1 MSSSQPDPE
10 KVTPSEAGGGQVQQD
25 APAPSTTAAVT
36 AESPIP
42 EGTAPGS
49 EDGSKGN
56 PEKGGEK
63 ADDKADDKVT
73 PTVSA
78 RPEREATFKDYV
90 RVFSYAKKFDY
101 VLMVA
106 AAIASIGAGTTL
118 PLMNVLFGRL
128 VNNFTSFD
136 IFNHFLEALFA
147 QSIHVLDSMPSGSAA
162 GTITSTANTLQ
173 LGISEKLGTFLEF
186 TSLIVTALIVAMT
199 WSWELTL
206 ITSTVIFFLGLVI
219 GVILPFII
227 KGTSKQTKAEA
238 KATSVAS
245 EAFNSIRMVTACGA
259 QERIGLRYSEWVHKA
274 KQFGQSTTPL
284 LAVQFGLIF
293 FGIYAAFA
301 LSFWYGTTKMAAE
314 GRVNDAGTIIIVL
327 MSVMMM
333 IFSIER
339 VSAPLIA
346 ASKAMVAAA
355 EFFVIID
362 APRPNPGTLR
372 EPQVSATEDISFSGV
387 TFAYPSRPHVKVLD
401 DLSLTFPAGKVT
413 AIVGPSGS
421 GKSTIVGL
429 IERWYNLKQG
439 HVLAKTVAQDKTKEN
454 DKKKKKDGKDGKPK
468 KKSSD
473 GLEDDDNEETSPAP
487 EETGDPIQLQG
498 EVSTC
503 GHNLDDINIKWWRSQ
518 IGLVQQEPFLFND
531 TIEKNVMYGLIGSE
545 FENESEERKKE
556 LCREACAEA
565 FADEFIDRLPDGY
578 QTQVGDS
585 GTKLSGGQRQ
595 RIAIARSIVKRPKIL
610 ILDEATSAIDVRGER
625 IVQAA
630 LEKASQNRTTITIA
644 HRLSTIKS
652 ADKIIVMRNGKA
664 VEQGTHESLLK
675 DDKGVYYGLVNA
687 QQLSLGEENDD
698 SDVAEDSLEERLA
711 REKSAALSE
720 NEQATMAPGWKKRGL
735 FNSFGR
741 LLGEQKSRW
750 PVYGIS
756 VVAAMIAGAVV
767 PLQAFLF
774 AKLIAIFQ
782 NPTVD
787 RYRSDGSFYS
797 LMWLVLAVANG
808 FGYFFLAYSAMQQ
821 YFQSLLY
828 QKIGFF
834 DEEPNSTGSLTARVA
849 GDPKQLEELLGVNMA
864 MVYTAVFGL
873 LGALAIAFA
882 HSWKLALVALCV
894 TVPLGLGAGYFRF
907 KYELDFEKMY
917 AEVFAES
924 SKWASESIG
933 AFRTVSALTLEDVI
947 TSRYSTLL
955 SHHVTKAYLK
965 ARFTTLIFAL
975 SDSISL
981 ACQALV
987 FWYGGQLIL
996 RGEIDIVQFFVCY
1009 LAVINGAEAA
1019 GNGLSFGPN
1028 AAQAAAASN
1037 RILSIRD
1044 SVEKD
1049 LSNTKN
1055 AKSVPDAENG
1065 VEIEFRNVSFK
1076 YPTRNVNVLK
1086 ELNLTIGKG
1095 KFVALVGAS
1104 GSGKT
1109 SIISL
1114 LERFYDVAKG
1124 EIVFNGVPVTD
1135 VNVFEYRKLMS
1146 LVAQEATL
1154 FQGSIKDNI
1163 LIGVD
1168 PTTVT
1173 EAELHEVC
1181 RDASI
1186 HDFIVSLPDGYDTD
1200 IGSKGVSL
1208 SGGQKQR
1215 VAIARALI
1223 RNPRV
1228 LLLDEATSSLD
1239 SDTEKLI
1246 QATFDRVSKGRT
1258 TVAVAHR
1265 LATIQNA
1272 DLIYVLGE
1280 GKVLEQG
1287 SHAELLK
1294 KRGVYWH
1301 MCQSQALDR

>member
-1 MSSSQPDPE
+1 MSSQPDPD
-10 KVTPSEAGGGQVQQD
+10 KVSPSEAGAAQLQQD
-25 APAPSTTAAVT
+25 APAPSTTTAA
-36 AESPIP
+36 AEPTFS
-42 EGTAPGS
+42 EGTAAAS

-56 PEKGGEK
+56 PEKR
-63 ADDKADDKVT
+63 DDKVT
-73 PTVSA
+73 PNVSA
-78 RPEREATFKDYV
+78 RPEREASFKDYL

-101 VLMVA
+101 ALMVA
-106 AAIASIGAGTTL
+106 AAIASIGAGT
-118 PLMNVLFGRL
+118 FCFRL
-128 VNNFTSFD
+128 IGIRMSAAIRLD
-136 IFNHFLEALFA
+136 FLEALFA

-162 GTITSTANTLQ
+162 GTITGTANTLQ

-219 GVILPFII
+219 GTILPFII
-227 KGTSKQTKAEA
+227 KRTSKQTKAEA

-284 LAVQFGLIF
+284 LAIQFGLVF
-293 FGIYAAFA
+293 FAIYAAFSLA
-301 LSFWYGTTKMAAE
+301 FWYGTTRMAPA

-346 ASKAMVAAA
+346 ASKAMVAAT
-355 EFFVIID
+355 EFFVVID
-362 APRPNPGTLR
+362 APRPNPGTIR

-429 IERWYNLKQG
+429 IERWYSLKQG
-439 HVLAKTVAQDKTKEN
+439 HVLAKTVAQDKSKEN
-454 DKKKKKDGKDGKPK
+454 NKKKKKKDDKDGKSK
-468 KKSSD
+468 RKSSD
-473 GLEDDDNEETSPAP
+473 GLDDDDNEEKTSPAP

-503 GHNLDDINIKWWRSQ
+503 GRNLDDINVKWWRSQ

-675 DDKGVYYGLVNA
+675 DEQGVYYGLVNA
-687 QQLSLGEENDD
+687 QQLSLGEETSDNDGI
-698 SDVAEDSLEERLA
+698 EDSLEERLA
-711 REKSAALSE
+711 REKSAVLSE
-720 NEQATMAPGWKKRGL
+720 NEEATMAPGWKKRGL

-756 VVAAMIAGAVV
+756 VAAAMISGAVV

-774 AKLIAIFQ
+774 AKLIAVFQ
-782 NPTVD
+782 NPNLD
-787 RYRSDGSFYS
+787 RYMSDGAFYS
-797 LMWLVLAVANG
+797 LMWFVLAVANG
-808 FGYFFLAYSAMQQ
+808 FGYFFLAYSAIHLQHFICAVYRQQ

-894 TVPLGLGAGYFRF
+894 TVPLGLSAGYFRF

-1049 LSNTKN
+1049 LNNTKN
-1055 AKSVPDAENG
+1055 SKSVPGAENG
-1065 VEIEFRNVSFK
+1065 VEIQFRDVSFK

-1086 ELNLTIGKG
+1086 DLNLTIGKG
-1095 KFVALVGAS
+1095 QFVALVGAS

-1109 SIISL
+1109 SVISL

-1124 EIVFNGVPVTD
+1124 EILFNGVPITD

-1173 EAELHEVC
+1173 EAQLHDVC

-1258 TVAVAHR
+1258 TIAVAHR

-1280 GKVLEQG
+1280 GRVLEQG